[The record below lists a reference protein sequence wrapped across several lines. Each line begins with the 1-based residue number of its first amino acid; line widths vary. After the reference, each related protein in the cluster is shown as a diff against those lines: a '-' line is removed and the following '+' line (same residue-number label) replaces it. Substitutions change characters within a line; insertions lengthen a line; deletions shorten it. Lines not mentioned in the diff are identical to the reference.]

1 MKQYLLIAAVV
12 VALTAPFVNKPFFID
27 DYYHFLMAK
36 GIIENP
42 LRPYDFLSDDE
53 NHNDAAW
60 EPSIPPRMVNPP
72 LMHYYMAALI
82 KIFGPRELYLHLG
95 FMIFPLASALA
106 LFFIASRFVQTP
118 LPAVLILV
126 VSPVFW
132 ITSTSFM
139 LDSVKLT
146 FYLGALAAL
155 MRGSEKNSPL
165 FLALSGFFMGAA
177 MLAKYT
183 AAGVFVVAALYLY
196 LYDTSWKKRLWI
208 FIIPAVMI
216 IGWALWNIATYGSPH
231 MLAALARTGASSWN
245 IKALTALIFMSGG
258 GIFTAGVIPFLVREN
273 KIYAAILLAVF
284 AFCFFVFSSSVGGFT
299 ATQGALIA
307 LWVSVSAAFFM
318 AFSVAARGFSKNDVL
333 PVVWFAV
340 AFLTTVPAMG
350 WTAGRY
356 YMTVLAPA
364 SIVFVRIMEV
374 MIPSARARKKALAVT
389 AAVTF
394 VFGALLAATDYS
406 QALVYPKVRRDLAA
420 DGVPPS
426 YFKSVAFIGLTG
438 YLKAAGWRTVVP
450 GDDVLVPG
458 DYFLQGAIASPV
470 VWFGD
475 PEIRGRLK
483 LVKIYEYKSPLPLR
497 VLSIPASAGFYAT
510 SWGALPWSL
519 STLPLERYRL
529 YVVEKN

>member
-1 MKQYLLIAAVV
+1 MKQYLFIAAVV

-42 LRPYDFLSDDE
+42 LRPYDFRSDDE
-53 NHNDAAW
+53 NHNDAGW
-60 EPSIPPRMVNPP
+60 HPSIPPRMVNPP

-82 KIFGPRELYLHLG
+82 KIFGPREFYLHLG
-95 FMIFPLASALA
+95 FIIFPIFSALS
-106 LFFIASRFVQTP
+106 LLFIASRFVKTP
-118 LPAVLILV
+118 LLTALILA

-139 LDSVKLT
+139 LDSVKLA
-146 FYLGALAAL
+146 FSLGALAAL
-155 MRGSEKNSPL
+155 MAGSKKNSPL
-165 FLALSGFFMGAA
+165 ILALAGLFMGAA
-177 MLAKYT
+177 VLTKYT
-183 AAGVFVVAALYLY
+183 AVGVFAVAALYLY
-196 LYDTSWKKRLWI
+196 LYDPSWKKRLWI
-208 FIIPAVMI
+208 FLIPTVI
-216 IGWALWNIATYGSPH
+216 VVGWALWNIATYGSPH
-231 MLAALARTGASSWN
+231 MLATLARTGASSWN
-245 IKALTALIFMSGG
+245 IKALTALVFMSGG
-258 GIFTAGVIPFLVREN
+258 GIFTAGVIPFLVRKN
-273 KIYAAILLAVF
+273 KIYAAFLFGIF
-284 AFCFFVFSSSVGGFT
+284 ALCFFVFSSSVGGFT
-299 ATQGALIA
+299 ATQSALIA
-307 LWVSVSAAFFM
+307 LWITVSSAFFM
-318 AFSVAARGFSKNDVL
+318 AFSVAARGFFKNDIL

-374 MIPSARARKKALAVT
+374 MIPSDAVRKKALAAT

-394 VFGALLAATDYS
+394 AFGALLAATDYS
-406 QALVYPKVRRDLAA
+406 QALVYPKIRRDLVA
-420 DGVPPS
+420 DGIPPS

-438 YLKAAGWRTVVP
+438 YLKDVGWRTVVP

-458 DYFLQGAIASPV
+458 DYFLQGTIASPV
-470 VWFGD
+470 VWLVN

-483 LVKIYEYKSPLPLR
+483 LVKTYEYKSPMPFR

-510 SWGALPWSL
+510 LWGALPWSL